1 MENRRFTNTALP
13 VFSGAECWY
22 QHIHIVQAIVK
33 SNGWSDET
41 AALQLF
47 AHLKGE
53 ALNVALLLTKEKRE
67 SWTGLM
73 CGLSAYYQSP
83 GRLAGL
89 RRRFESVFRQPGL
102 DLARFATDLGIL
114 AIQGF
119 GDIKE
124 QARDTMIRDKFIAG
138 QGQCALRR
146 QLDGFAQD
154 TPIGEIV
161 DSCRVWESHS
171 DSNRVSTVNYDSE
184 FGNQPSDSR
193 TWERRKMVDMER
205 QEPDV
210 GNRKDDSDPGVSAD
224 RSYQSKLEET
234 RKRDRPP
241 TGGPVW
247 FSCGNDGHS
256 VNRCPQMRA
265 ASPPFPETWWS
276 SRDNEHYRFKNKNQK
291 LIEGPGNE
299 QRFEREVQPLGPLEI
314 KAPLT
319 QVGVSVEIS
328 NGSHWTSDS
337 LEFPSLEAQRTAG
350 NTKGSAGPSITE
362 MDRRPMGHPTPV
374 LRNLDKGMR
383 PVKAIRSVPRGNRN
397 ARTWG
402 VQKPIVTSL
411 SALAENFIPRKTSK
425 KRPTQQAPHVQ

>member
-1 MENRRFTNTALP
+1 MTNGAVSAHENKKFKKKSQTLRNDGILIMENRRFTNTALP

-53 ALNVALLLTKEKRE
+53 ALNVALLLTKEKWE

-89 RRRFESVFRQPGL
+89 RRRFESAFRQPGL
-102 DLARFATDLGIL
+102 DPC
-114 AIQGF
+114 
-119 GDIKE
+119 
-124 QARDTMIRDKFIAG
+124 
-138 QGQCALRR
+138 QCALRR

-184 FGNQPSDSR
+184 FGNQPSDSQ
-193 TWERRKMVDMER
+193 TWERRKVVVDTER
-205 QEPDV
+205 WEPDV
-210 GNRKDDSDPGVSAD
+210 GNRKDNSDPGISAD

-241 TGGPVW
+241 TGA
-247 FSCGNDGHS
+247 
-256 VNRCPQMRA
+256 R
-265 ASPPFPETWWS
+265 
-276 SRDNEHYRFKNKNQK
+276 
-291 LIEGPGNE
+291 
-299 QRFEREVQPLGPLEI
+299 LGSLV
-314 KAPLT
+314 KTMVA
-319 QVGVSVEIS
+319 
-328 NGSHWTSDS
+328 GSTD
-337 LEFPSLEAQRTAG
+337 
-350 NTKGSAGPSITE
+350 
-362 MDRRPMGHPTPV
+362 
-374 LRNLDKGMR
+374 
-383 PVKAIRSVPRGNRN
+383 
-397 ARTWG
+397 AR
-402 VQKPIVTSL
+402 K
-411 SALAENFIPRKTSK
+411 
-425 KRPTQQAPHVQ
+425 